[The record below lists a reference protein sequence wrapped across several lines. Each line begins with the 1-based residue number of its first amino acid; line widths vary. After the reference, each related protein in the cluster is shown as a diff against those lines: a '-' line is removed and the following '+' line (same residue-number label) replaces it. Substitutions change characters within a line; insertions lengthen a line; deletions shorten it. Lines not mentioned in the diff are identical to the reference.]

1 MEFSF
6 EGDHFAL
13 IGKIMECGFDVYVD
27 GELLEAV
34 ETKGV
39 KARQFFYSA
48 DVPEG
53 SHDVKIV
60 VTSGRFAVDVI
71 EY

>member
-13 IGKIMECGFDVYVD
+13 IGKTSECGFDVFVD
-27 GELLEAV
+27 GELLGSA
-34 ETKGV
+34 ETEGV
-39 KARQFFYSA
+39 KARQCFYSA

-53 SHDVKIV
+53 SHNVKIV